1 MIKTKIFQAI
11 NHVLD
16 QNDWMQDDLLSHK
29 NKTITLR
36 LDKNLFDIQLYIS
49 ENGQLKVTE
58 KMFEN
63 KANLVIQL
71 NTNSLIKM
79 MFKQEPEDI
88 DIHGDMKLA
97 KEINEILKKIEW
109 DISMEVEKYF
119 GLTIASYFKKINE
132 ILKKIEWDISM
143 EVEKYFGL
151 TIASYFK
158 KITSLLSKRLK
169 QISKNIAETAVEY
182 YQEENKIFAKEYQVK
197 QFNDEVDQLS
207 IRLEKLKRKM
217 QEIN

>member
-16 QNDWMQDDLLSHK
+16 QNDWMQYHLLAHK
-29 NKTITLR
+29 NKTITIR

-58 KMFEN
+58 EMFEN

-71 NTNSLIKM
+71 NTDSLIKM
-79 MFKQEPEDI
+79 MFKQELEDI
-88 DIHGDMKLA
+88 DIQGDMKLA
-97 KEINEILKKIEW
+97 KVINEILKKIEW
-109 DISMEVEKYF
+109 DIS
-119 GLTIASYFKKINE
+119 I
-132 ILKKIEWDISM
+132 

-158 KITSLLSKRLK
+158 KITSLISKRLK

-182 YQEENKIFAKEYQVK
+182 YQEENKIFAKDYQVK

>member
-16 QNDWMQDDLLSHK
+16 QNDWIQDDLLAHK

-63 KANLVIQL
+63 KANLVIQV
-71 NTNSLIKM
+71 NTDSLIKM
-79 MFKQEPEDI
+79 MFKQELEDI
-88 DIHGDMKLA
+88 DIQGDMKLA
-97 KEINEILKKIEW
+97 K
-109 DISMEVEKYF
+109 V
-119 GLTIASYFKKINE
+119 INE

-158 KITSLLSKRLK
+158 KITSLISKRLK

>member
-16 QNDWMQDDLLSHK
+16 QNDWMQDHLLAHK

-58 KMFEN
+58 EMFEN

-71 NTNSLIKM
+71 NTDSLIKM

-88 DIHGDMKLA
+88 DIQGDMKLA
-97 KEINEILKKIEW
+97 KVIN
-109 DISMEVEKYF
+109 
-119 GLTIASYFKKINE
+119 
-132 ILKKIEWDISM
+132 
-143 EVEKYFGL
+143 
-151 TIASYFK
+151 
-158 KITSLLSKRLK
+158 
-169 QISKNIAETAVEY
+169 
-182 YQEENKIFAKEYQVK
+182 
-197 QFNDEVDQLS
+197 
-207 IRLEKLKRKM
+207 
-217 QEIN
+217 

>member
-16 QNDWMQDDLLSHK
+16 QNDWMQDDLLTHK

-58 KMFEN
+58 EMFEN

-97 KEINEILKKIEW
+97 KAINEILKKIEW
-109 DISMEVEKYF
+109 DIS
-119 GLTIASYFKKINE
+119 I
-132 ILKKIEWDISM
+132 

-217 QEIN
+217 QEINYWYC

>member
-16 QNDWMQDDLLSHK
+16 QNDWMQDDLLAHK

-36 LDKNLFDIQLYIS
+36 LDENLFDIQLYIS
-49 ENGQLKVTE
+49 ENGQLRVTE
-58 KMFEN
+58 KIFEN
-63 KANLVIQL
+63 KANLVIKL
-71 NTNSLIKM
+71 NTDSLVKM
-79 MFKQEPEDI
+79 MFKQEPEDMN
-88 DIHGDMKLA
+88 IHGDMKLA
-97 KEINEILKKIEW
+97 KVINEILKKIEW
-109 DISMEVEKYF
+109 DIS
-119 GLTIASYFKKINE
+119 I
-132 ILKKIEWDISM
+132 